1 MKQAK
6 TTLLGVSIIMLM
18 MAAVI
23 PAVILNAARA
33 VEAEGV
39 EPPAEE
45 RALALA
51 QKAAARGY
59 RELVLSP
66 GAWNGVQ
73 LGTAPHGFDLD
84 AVYDD
89 VPAGRYAVRLA
100 SGPLPGQ
107 VTITGVARERRS
119 GLVRSVRVV
128 YDYFPNSS
136 LREADCSWDAAPSC
150 P

>member
-1 MKQAK
+1 MKGVITRQEI
-6 TTLLGVSIIMLM
+6 LSQLG
-18 MAAVI
+18 AASQTWDVLVI
-23 PAVILNAARA
+23 GGGATGLGTA
-33 VEAEGV
+33 VE
-39 EPPAEE
+39 
-45 RALALA
+45 
-51 QKAAARGY
+51 AAARGY
-59 RELVLSP
+59 RELVISP